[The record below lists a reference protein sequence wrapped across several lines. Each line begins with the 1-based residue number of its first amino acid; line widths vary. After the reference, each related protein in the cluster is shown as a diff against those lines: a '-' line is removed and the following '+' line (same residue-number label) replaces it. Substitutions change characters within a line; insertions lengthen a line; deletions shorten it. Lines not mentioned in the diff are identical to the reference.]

1 MLNSVYSVSTGLKNR
16 TPWVMPRRAG
26 QEEGISSATVTN
38 TTTALP
44 TVPTQPVNQGGG
56 KPTVSSAHRPH
67 EHHHEQEE
75 TAPKTPTQRL
85 ASFGTGVLLT
95 SAITLLA
102 DAEQKTGA
110 LKQKSSALLS
120 TDVGTW
126 VKSLGL
132 LVGVQGINAGLG
144 LQMPPVLNALE
155 LGAASHVLIPGTLG
169 ARTAHFLTM
178 APLLAASVGVT
189 QAAHSVIDTQV
200 DKQTNWTDSQQTL
213 AKSVLGLGVSVGAGI
228 GAMALFPKVHLGLAS
243 LGVKFH
249 PSTASAQ
256 KQAENWYIT
265 TTKTVDGLAYATQK
279 SWQGAMESIG
289 EHWQKLTSPK
299 TTTVP
304 APLFNWERFKADAE
318 TPWSNPVA
326 IYPRLGNDGIVRAEL
341 PETKLYRLQKI
352 DTRDLTLYR
361 QPTTPLERVWHLLT
375 GNQSATAHGFLST
388 RWDAATRTPIPASAF
403 ADVQALKQF
412 EAAYTKEISHV
423 MRGEAYANAVAN
435 LKEAV
440 ATFIQAPIIDDAT
453 VSLLNKDYVR
463 EETNKHHA
471 PFSVLKPVVEE
482 AQALQEQL
490 LNDLPTIPAGK
501 SPLLL
506 EYSLFQNHYETL
518 KPWAMK
524 MKGLKQKPNET
535 SKATNKQTH
544 TTNTTALQQYFEALR
559 PFFELKE
566 EYDALGNDAIEAIKQ
581 HAAVC
586 TEEGHNHGAIV
597 AQQQENMSK
606 WKTAI
611 DSDLHKTVFLTDW
624 LNGWKEKQSAT
635 VVLHPNATVNT
646 VLHQIL
652 SDGLQ
657 YNASIGNSNLAN
669 DLSIIKERYLPLI
682 KKLNEQGIDFRD
694 DNSKQHFQQQ
704 VLQQL
709 GKQTPETALVSS
721 RLTELLSTV
730 DHIKFH
736 IPDVPTFWAI
746 TGAAAGAVTCGNG
759 CCSGSFFC
767 LNEATA
773 LLGSLLGTLFGKKKQ
788 ESESDTT
795 TKPSVVSPPPAVV
808 PMGTA
813 ATNSDDNANPKRTTP
828 QKLTPTMPDL
838 LD

>member
-1 MLNSVYSVSTGLKNR
+1 MFPTIYTASDTKNYRPYSAS
-16 TPWVMPRRAG
+16 MPRRTGLQPIATTV
-26 QEEGISSATVTN
+26 QPQTTQHSPVISSAT
-38 TTTALP
+38 A
-44 TVPTQPVNQGGG
+44 TVQP
-56 KPTVSSAHRPH
+56 SHHPH
-67 EHHHEQEE
+67 EHHHEAEK
-75 TAPKTPTQRL
+75 TSPKTPTQRL
-85 ASFGTGVLLT
+85 ASLGTGALMT

-102 DAEQKTGA
+102 EAEQKTGA
-110 LKQKSSALLS
+110 LKNKSSALLS

-200 DKQTNWTDSQQTL
+200 DKQTNWTDSQQTV
-213 AKSVLGLGVSVGAGI
+213 AKSLLGLGVSVGAGI

-243 LGVKFH
+243 LGVKLH
-249 PSTASAQ
+249 PNTASAQ

-304 APLFNWERFKADAE
+304 APLFNWEHFKENAE

-326 IYPRLGNDGIVRAEL
+326 IYPRIGNNGKIEADL

-361 QPTTPLERVWHLLT
+361 QPSTPLERVWHLLT
-375 GNQSATAHGFLST
+375 GNQSATAHGFLNTGWDAST
-388 RWDAATRTPIPASAF
+388 RMPIPSSAF
-403 ADVQALKQF
+403 ADAQALKQF
-412 EAAYTKEISHV
+412 EAAYTHEISHV
-423 MRGEAYANAVAN
+423 MRGEAYANAVTT

-440 ATFIQAPIIDDAT
+440 ATFIKADIVDDGNT
-453 VSLLNKDYVR
+453 SLINRTDINNGRKM
-463 EETNKHHA
+463 TNDGYA
-471 PFSVLKPVVEE
+471 PFSVLEPLVKE
-482 AQALQEQL
+482 ALVLQEQL
-490 LNDLPTIPAGK
+490 LSDSPTIAKDK

-506 EYSLFQNHYETL
+506 EYNLFQSHYQTL
-518 KPWAMK
+518 KPWAIK
-524 MKGLKQKPNET
+524 MKGLKEENDT
-535 SKATNKQTH
+535 SSKGALKH
-544 TTNTTALQQYFEALR
+544 TTNTRALQQYFEALR
-559 PFFELKE
+559 PFFELQE
-566 EYDALGNDAIEAIKQ
+566 EYDAATLKAIKQ
-581 HAAVC
+581 HAETC
-586 TEEGHNHGAIV
+586 NDPTHQHGNTTKQTANNTNNT
-597 AQQQENMSK
+597 QKK
-606 WKTAI
+606 WESAI
-611 DSDLHKTVFLTDW
+611 DSDLHTSVLLTDW
-624 LNGWKEKQSAT
+624 INGWKEKQPTT
-635 VVLHPNATVNT
+635 VVLHPNATVDKL
-646 VLHQIL
+646 LHQIL
-652 SDGLQ
+652 TDGQQ
-657 YNASIGNSNLAN
+657 YNAGIGTSKLAN

-704 VLQQL
+704 VLEQL
-709 GKQTPETALVSS
+709 GKQLGEQTPETTLVAS

-773 LLGSLLGTLFGKKKQ
+773 LLGSLVGTLFGKKQAETK
-788 ESESDTT
+788 
-795 TKPSVVSPPPAVV
+795 TKPTVVSPSSQIVTTV
-808 PMGTA
+808 PTA
-813 ATNSDDNANPKRTTP
+813 HDDANKKNNTSTKVAPTT
-828 QKLTPTMPDL
+828 PDL

>member
-423 MRGEAYANAVAN
+423 MRGEGYTNAVAR

-440 ATFIQAPIIDDAT
+440 ATFIETDFEELGNNLF
-453 VSLLNKDYVR
+453 SGNKGGLNQTFDKKFNTLH
-463 EETNKHHA
+463 ET
-471 PFSVLKPVVEE
+471 
-482 AQALQEQL
+482 LQTE
-490 LNDLPTIPAGK
+490 T
-501 SPLLL
+501 SPLLEQL
-506 EYSLFQNHYETL
+506 TSSLPTMPANQSPLLFEYNLFKQHYE
-518 KPWAMK
+518 A
-524 MKGLKQKPNET
+524 LKQHLPEMQKQQSNYHATGQHKIT
-535 SKATNKQTH
+535 SM
-544 TTNTTALQQYFEALR
+544 QQYFEALR